1 MSVPAGDGR
10 MSADRREFLGTLLAA
25 GALPLVG
32 KSDSRKV
39 GKQLSE
45 PSDLPTFRP
54 SDSPWDLS
62 WTSRLTGA
70 HRAAFDWFQPN
81 ASAGLWRAGIWKQQV
96 VEAFGVKPE
105 EVSAVL
111 VIRHSAI
118 PMIMGDEFWV
128 RHKLGKLRKVK
139 DFETNKIA
147 ERNPYRSYANHTKP
161 PPPEQDSSIEGFLRN
176 GGIVLACGFAF
187 GFMVSLEAK
196 KQHRKATEVRPEV
209 LQQVI
214 PGIIIQPSGFFAL
227 LEAQRNRCGLFPA
240 EGEG

>member
-1 MSVPAGDGR
+1 MTQ
-10 MSADRREFLGTLLAA
+10 DRREFLGTLLAA
-25 GALPLVG
+25 GALPMVG
-32 KSDSRKV
+32 KSAGRKV
-39 GKQLSE
+39 GRDVAE
-45 PSDLPTFRP
+45 PTEVPTFRP
-54 SDSPWDLS
+54 SDLWDVS
-62 WTSRLTGA
+62 WTKRLTGP
-70 HRAAFDWFQPN
+70 HRGVFDWFQPN

-118 PMIMGDEFWV
+118 PMIMGDEFWI
-128 RHKLGKLRKVK
+128 RHKLGKLRKIK
-139 DFETNKIA
+139 DFETNKTA
-147 ERNPYRSYANHTKP
+147 ERNPYRSYANRPKP
-161 PPPEQDSSIEGFLRN
+161 PKPEEDSSIEGFLKN

-196 KQHRKATEVRPEV
+196 LQQKQPAEVRAGV

-227 LEAQRNRCGLFPA
+227 LEAQRNGCGLFPA
-240 EGEG
+240 EGEA

>member
-1 MSVPAGDGR
+1 MNG
-10 MSADRREFLGTLLAA
+10 DRREFLGTLLAA

-32 KSDSRKV
+32 KSGGTVASSR
-39 GKQLSE
+39 
-45 PSDLPTFRP
+45 PPDF
-54 SDSPWDLS
+54 WDLS
-62 WTSRLTGA
+62 WTSRLAGP

-81 ASAGLWRAGIWKQQV
+81 ASAGLWRAGTWKRQV

-118 PMIMGDEFWV
+118 PMIMGDEFWL
-128 RHKLGKLRKVK
+128 RHKLGKQRKIK
-139 DFETNKIA
+139 DPMTNKVA
-147 ERNPYRSYANHTKP
+147 ERNPYRSFAKAAKP
-161 PPPEQDSSIEGFLRN
+161 PAPEQDSSLEGFLKN

-187 GFMVSLEAK
+187 GFLVSLEAK
-196 KQHRKATEVRPEV
+196 LQEKKASEVRSEV

-227 LEAQRNRCGLFPA
+227 IEAQRNGCGLFPA
-240 EGEG
+240 EGEV

>member
-1 MSVPAGDGR
+1 MSVSPGDGR
-10 MSADRREFLGTLLAA
+10 MTQDRREFLGALAA
-25 GALPLVG
+25 MGTLPLVG
-32 KSDSRKV
+32 TTESRKV
-39 GKQLSE
+39 GKFDLHS
-45 PSDLPTFRP
+45 SDLPTFRP

-70 HRAAFDWFQPN
+70 HRGAFDWFEPN

-118 PMIMGDEFWV
+118 PMIMGDEFWI

-139 DFETNKIA
+139 DYETNKIA
-147 ERNPYRSYANHTKP
+147 ERNPYRSYANRPKP

-187 GFMVSLEAK
+187 GFMVSLEAE
-196 KQHRKATEVRPEV
+196 KQKRKASEVRPEV

-214 PGIIIQPSGFFAL
+214 PGIVIQPSGFFAL
-227 LEAQRNRCGLFPA
+227 LEAQRNGCGLFPA
-240 EGEG
+240 

>member
-10 MSADRREFLGTLLAA
+10 MSADRRQFLGTLLAA

-32 KSDSRKV
+32 ESASRKV
-39 GKQLSE
+39 GTLDKFT
-45 PSDLPTFRP
+45 SDLPTFRP
-54 SDSPWDLS
+54 SDSWDVS

-81 ASAGLWRAGIWKQQV
+81 ASAGLWRAGIWKRQV

-118 PMIMGDEFWV
+118 PMIMGDEFWI

-139 DFETNKIA
+139 DYETNKIA
-147 ERNPYRSYANHTKP
+147 KLNPYRSHPKP
-161 PPPEQDSSIEGFLRN
+161 PPPEQDSSIDGFLRN

-196 KQHRKATEVRPEV
+196 LQNRKPSEVRPEV

-227 LEAQRNRCGLFPA
+227 LEAQRNGCGLFPA
-240 EGEG
+240 EGES